1 MGYVASGKNE
11 GYLGMKMEP
20 KGSGPCM
27 YLNSEKISRNIYLY
41 SLKQKTRLT
50 DINMRVSANLLSGQL
65 YYIGHFRQSDQFV

>member
-27 YLNSEKISRNIYLY
+27 YLNSEKSRNIYLY

-50 DINMRVSANLLSGQL
+50 DINMCISANLVSALM
-65 YYIGHFRQSDQFV
+65 